1 MTQTRGFTLVEVLI
15 TVFVMGVGL
24 LALAGLQIIAKK
36 AGFDAAQR
44 TLAGQATQDILT
56 RMRANASVAN
66 RYLVTDAIAL
76 SAPGTDCAQASCT
89 PDELAAWDLY
99 EWAEQLAVGGEV
111 DDEGV
116 ATGGLSAP
124 TACIL
129 AGNTAGHYRIAIAWR
144 GITPLAPPDDAD
156 DATDPA
162 NVDCGRDAYL
172 DDEGLEDFRRVMV
185 SDVFVASAV
194 S

>member
-1 MTQTRGFTLVEVLI
+1 MKRSRGFTLIEVLI

-36 AGFDAAQR
+36 ASFDAAQR

-56 RMRANASVAN
+56 RMRANAGAVGNYVVA
-66 RYLVTDAIAL
+66 DAIAL
-76 SAPGTDCAQASCT
+76 SAPGANCAQAECN
-89 PDELAAWDLY
+89 PAELAAWDLFQ
-99 EWAEQLAVGGEV
+99 WAEQLAVGGEV

-116 ATGGLSAP
+116 ATGGLAQP

-129 AGNTAGHYRIAIAWR
+129 AGSTVGHYRIAIAWR
-144 GITPLAPPDDAD
+144 GITPLAPPEDAND
-156 DATDPA
+156 PTDPA
-162 NVDCGRDAYL
+162 NVDCGTDAYL
-172 DDEGLEDFRRVMV
+172 DDQGLEDFRRVMV
-185 SDVFVASAV
+185 SDVFIASAV